1 MCVIMII
8 CIILTGFLLL
18 FIFYVHLLHQD
29 RSLIDSGIK
38 ASCELFS
45 KEDLTVSCFSVLQ
58 LYDHIYVLDKFG
70 KVIENKYM
78 IDVYN

>member
-1 MCVIMII
+1 MII
-8 CIILTGFLLL
+8 CIIFTGFLLL

-29 RSLIDSGIK
+29 RSLFDPGVK
-38 ASCELFS
+38 ASCGLFS

-58 LYDHIYVLDKFG
+58 LHDHIYVLDKIG
-70 KVIENKYM
+70 KVIEKKYM